1 MKIVYMGTP
10 GFAVAPLEAL
20 IDAGHE
26 IVAVVTQPDK
36 PKGRSGKMQMPPVKE
51 CALQHGIEVFQ
62 PVKVKAPEAVEQ
74 LKKYGADVYVVAA
87 FGQILSQEVLDIP
100 RYGCL
105 NIHASLLPGYRGCA
119 PANWVILNGEKE
131 TGVTIMQ
138 LDAGVDTGDMLA
150 KTVVPIEDED
160 TDISLEEKLS
170 AAGSA
175 LIVEVLKDV
184 EKGTLSPEKQPEETC
199 FYAKMLT
206 KSMGRIDWSK
216 GADEID
222 RQVRGLYSWPGAYT
236 SYNGKMLKVWK
247 AVPVQGQTQAEAGC
261 VEEVTKDAI
270 LVSTGNGLLKL
281 LEVQLEGKKR
291 MAVKDFLLGCKIGKG
306 EKLQ

>member
-1 MKIVYMGTP
+1 
-10 GFAVAPLEAL
+10 
-20 IDAGHE
+20 
-26 IVAVVTQPDK
+26 
-36 PKGRSGKMQMPPVKE
+36 
-51 CALQHGIEVFQ
+51 
-62 PVKVKAPEAVEQ
+62 
-74 LKKYGADVYVVAA
+74 
-87 FGQILSQEVLDIP
+87 
-100 RYGCL
+100 
-105 NIHASLLPGYRGCA
+105 
-119 PANWVILNGEKE
+119 
-131 TGVTIMQ
+131 
-138 LDAGVDTGDMLA
+138 
-150 KTVVPIEDED
+150 
-160 TDISLEEKLS
+160 
-170 AAGSA
+170 
-175 LIVEVLKDV
+175 
-184 EKGTLSPEKQPEETC
+184 
-199 FYAKMLT
+199 
-206 KSMGRIDWSK
+206 MGRIDWSK

>member
-10 GFAVAPLEAL
+10 EFAVAPLEAL
-20 IDAGHE
+20 IAAGHE
-26 IVAVVTQPDK
+26 ISAVVTQPDK

-51 CALQHGIEVFQ
+51 CALKHGIEVFQ
-62 PVKVKAPEAVEQ
+62 PVRVKAPEAVEQ
-74 LKKYGADVYVVAA
+74 LKKYEADVYVVAA

-150 KTVVPIEDED
+150 KTVVMIEETD
-160 TDISLEEKLS
+160 TDLSLEEKLS
-170 AAGSA
+170 AAGSE

-184 EKGTLSPEKQPEETC
+184 EKGTLSPEKQPAETC

-206 KSMGRIDWSK
+206 KSMGCIDWTRS
-216 GADEID
+216 AQEID

-236 SYNGKMLKVWK
+236 FYQGRLLKIWK
-247 AVPVQGQTQAEAGC
+247 AVPVQGQAQEEAGC
-261 VEEVTKDAI
+261 VEEVTKDAV
-270 LVSTGNGLLKL
+270 LVSTGSGCLKL

>member
-184 EKGTLSPEKQPEETC
+184 EKGNLSPEKQPEETC